1 MKIGG
6 HVRLFFGFILQSK
19 VSLHVE
25 YVQILYFLHMERG
38 WRISNACATN
48 LGMCSD
54 AAVPLFKCD
63 TPREGPGGGGK
74 SVTLCWN
81 FRKTKNHLWHPIL
94 GLVPQKWPSMTWP
107 RADGLSRTRVK
118 GQGQGQGQRSTWQCR
133 IGLCMMLEENGRYSP
148 VMGLHSLVYG
158 PWGKAT
164 YLGSGSSVTL
174 RVKGQGQDLKP
185 WSKA

>member
-6 HVRLFFGFILQSK
+6 HVRFFSASSCRARLVYMSNVYEFF
-19 VSLHVE
+19 V
-25 YVQILYFLHMERG
+25 LHMERG
-38 WRISNACATN
+38 WRISKACATN

-63 TPREGPGGGGK
+63 IPRESHGGGGK

-81 FRKTKNHLWHPIL
+81 FRKIKNQLWHPIL
-94 GLVPQKWPSMTWP
+94 GLVPQKWPSMAWP
-107 RADGLSRTRVK
+107 RASGLSRIRVK
-118 GQGQGQGQRSTWQCR
+118 GQGQGQGQGSTWRCR
-133 IGLCMMLEENGRYSP
+133 IGLCTMTQENDRYSP
-148 VMGLHSLVYG
+148 VIDLHSLVYG

-164 YLGSGSSVTL
+164 YLRSGSSVTL

-185 WSKA
+185 WSKP